1 MQRLYTFFVNSL
13 VKLYL
18 QKFPITKLP
27 KPTKLENIE
36 NIILFS
42 NTALGDTLMSTP
54 AIIQTRKAFP
64 QAKITL
70 FIAKKI
76 YPLFRDYEYVDN
88 FLIYNKGYKGFIGNI
103 LKMRSLKPDLI
114 LMFHSNGPQ
123 DIPTALL
130 SGAKYILKTSRN
142 NAMENLL
149 STKLTHSPVHFII
162 KRLETLSFVSLEK
175 YDNIQMKLPC
185 KYHNFVAK
193 KIGGGGRQ
201 RIGFQMRTSKVTR
214 EWGIE
219 NFANLAIM
227 LLDFQEDLEIFL
239 SGTQTEKKY
248 CQKIYT
254 SLPPNYHLR
263 IHNVCGLYPL
273 DELPYFLKSL
283 DCFITGDTGPMH
295 LCGALEIPSIA
306 LFLGGAQPKLSGI
319 LQDRAIHKEIEQQSL
334 ITPLQVFEAWKSL
347 NHSS

>member
-1 MQRLYTFFVNSL
+1 MMQRLYTFFVNSL

-123 DIPTALL
+123 DIPTAIF

-149 STKLTHSPVHFII
+149 SAKLTRIPLQHLILT
-162 KRLETLSFVSLEK
+162 RLETLSFVTLEK
-175 YDNIQMKLPC
+175 YDNIQMKLSS
-185 KYHNFVAK
+185 KYHNFIAPPSNK
-193 KIGGGGRQ
+193 Q
-201 RIGFQMRTSKVTR
+201 RIGFQMRTSKVAR

-227 LLDFQEDLEIFL
+227 LLNAQKDLEIFL
-239 SGTQTEKKY
+239 TGTQVERKY
-248 CQKIYT
+248 CDKIYA
-254 SLPPNYHLR
+254 SLPQNYSAR
-263 IHNVCGLYPL
+263 IHNVCGKYPI

-283 DCFITGDTGPMH
+283 HCLITGDTGPMH
-295 LCGALEIPSIA
+295 LCGALGIPSIA
-306 LFLGGAQPKLSGI
+306 LFIGAEPKLTGI
-319 LQDRAIHKEIEQQSL
+319 LQDKAIHKEIQQQSP
-334 ITPLQVFEAWKSL
+334 ITSIQVFEIWQTIHQGQKT
-347 NHSS
+347 

>member
-1 MQRLYTFFVNSL
+1 MKGLYTFFINLFVRF
-13 VKLYL
+13 YL
-18 QKFPITKLP
+18 QKFPLTKLSE
-27 KPTKLENIE
+27 PTKLEGIQ

-54 AIIQTRKAFP
+54 AIIQTKKAFP

-76 YPLFRDYEYVDN
+76 YPLFRDYEYIDN
-88 FLIYNKGYKGFIGNI
+88 FLLYDKGYKGFISNI

-142 NAMENLL
+142 NEMENLL
-149 STKLTHSPVHFII
+149 STKLTHSPAHFII

-175 YDNIQMKLPC
+175 YDHIQMKLPC

-193 KIGGGGRQ
+193 KVEGGGQ

-219 NFANLAIM
+219 NFAKLAIM
-227 LLDFQEDLEIFL
+227 LLDFQDNLEIFL

-248 CQKIYT
+248 CQKIYAF
-254 SLPPNYHLR
+254 LPPNYHLR

-319 LQDRAIHKEIEQQSL
+319 LQDRAIHKEIEQQSP
-334 ITPLQVFEAWKSL
+334 ITPHQVFEVWKSL
-347 NHSS
+347 NHSP

>member
-162 KRLETLSFVSLEK
+162 KR
-175 YDNIQMKLPC
+175 
-185 KYHNFVAK
+185 
-193 KIGGGGRQ
+193 GGGGRQ